1 MELISTLF
9 ATIFPATIISPA
21 LLILLE
27 SDMNI
32 LPSLLMQPPA
42 YQRARTF
49 NIGCHNGGGGD
60 CGRIVHYVDHYL
72 IIWEKPHRQFYLFDV
87 NAYSLIPI

>member
-27 SDMNI
+27 SDIHI
-32 LPSLLMQPPA
+32 LPSLLMQPLA

-49 NIGCHNGGGGD
+49 NICIHSIRTTTLTESVGLVVSHSHGQLPQLLALPVLRN
-60 CGRIVHYVDHYL
+60 
-72 IIWEKPHRQFYLFDV
+72 DV
-87 NAYSLIPI
+87 L